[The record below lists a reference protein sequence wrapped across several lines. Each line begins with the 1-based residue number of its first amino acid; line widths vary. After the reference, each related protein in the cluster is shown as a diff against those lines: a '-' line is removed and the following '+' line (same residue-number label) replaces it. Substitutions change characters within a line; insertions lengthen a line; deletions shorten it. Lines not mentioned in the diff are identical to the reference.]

1 MLTKTKKKKDKVS
14 ELLHRKKSFPFLSSS
29 FAEIGL
35 CPILIS
41 HPQVPSLFSSGEIF
55 LSDVAEGEG
64 EIVKRI
70 LQNQVATLPSCYSFK
85 GDPRSREARSP
96 WKMGRHRRFHLCAAK
111 KHRAEF

>member
-14 ELLHRKKSFPFLSSS
+14 ELLHRKKKSFPFLSSS

-41 HPQVPSLFSSGEIF
+41 HPHVPTLFSSGEIF

-70 LQNQVATLPSCYSFK
+70 LQNQVATLPSCYSCK
-85 GDPRSREARSP
+85 GDPRSREARSL
-96 WKMGRHRRFHLCAAK
+96 WEMGRRRCFQP
-111 KHRAEF
+111 